1 MRLSRAG
8 VATSS
13 PRPAWPR
20 PAPPPPPA
28 AGVWP
33 VPVRALLPAGR
44 RLQRAPQSRTPCAE
58 REGRRRKGGGR
69 GWAGGR
75 GRGSNDQRCH
85 VSPANS
91 TARVSAP
98 PPLGGCRFSVSARPH
113 PQGKPLMPVLHPWRD
128 GCQAAEHTA
137 PSPAGTIRYA
147 PAGFRMPA
155 VLELASG
162 SSAKAT
168 PLTGPASL
176 LAPHPGRPRLPGMW
190 PILPARTPL
199 LALPPV
205 RFHMHMFSRT
215 SD

>member
-1 MRLSRAG
+1 MRVRQRRRLHLGPANRRAILCSVLTPREGTSWPLQPPDSLGRPRDKTRPRGPTARPFKSWTARWCRGPPPHRPTPTPISPVYLHTRATSRA
-8 VATSS
+8 SL
-13 PRPAWPR
+13 
-20 PAPPPPPA
+20 PPPPM
-28 AGVWP
+28 
-33 VPVRALLPAGR
+33 
-44 RLQRAPQSRTPCAE
+44 
-58 REGRRRKGGGR
+58 
-69 GWAGGR
+69 
-75 GRGSNDQRCH
+75 
-85 VSPANS
+85 
-91 TARVSAP
+91 
-98 PPLGGCRFSVSARPH
+98 GGCRFSVSARPH